1 MIYNS
6 CLTFLDDKTALRS
19 LVPDGEKYLEN
30 PSRRFDGQIAP
41 KIFNRT
47 VEISGDCNIG
57 MKVGTAFKPE
67 TLLDLGY
74 AFPFCKNL
82 REVIK
87 INRKYQPLIQQVGR
101 TSLSFENNS
110 AWLAWHPNYNDP
122 EFHRYYIEMVFT
134 GYANIGR
141 WLLWGDDNPVLSMH
155 FRHKAP
161 ENTDMHKAVFCENMI
176 FEADVD
182 KVEFMGH
189 TVDVPMPNRNPEMLN
204 LLTNRLDRQLKQL
217 AMPLSVET
225 ETLRCIQA
233 ALSDHR
239 PTISSIAKIMGMSD
253 RSLRRKLEAEGT
265 SFRSLLEQAR
275 KENCEAYIKAKIYSQ
290 SDIALMLGFND
301 HSAFSRAF
309 KIWFGKTP
317 SQYLK
322 ELD

>member
-134 GYANIGR
+134 GY
-141 WLLWGDDNPVLSMH
+141 
-155 FRHKAP
+155 
-161 ENTDMHKAVFCENMI
+161 T
-176 FEADVD
+176 
-182 KVEFMGH
+182 
-189 TVDVPMPNRNPEMLN
+189 
-204 LLTNRLDRQLKQL
+204 LLTFPCQIAILKCL
-217 AMPLSVET
+217 TFLPIDLIGNLNS
-225 ETLRCIQA
+225 
-233 ALSDHR
+233 
-239 PTISSIAKIMGMSD
+239 
-253 RSLRRKLEAEGT
+253 
-265 SFRSLLEQAR
+265 
-275 KENCEAYIKAKIYSQ
+275 
-290 SDIALMLGFND
+290 
-301 HSAFSRAF
+301 
-309 KIWFGKTP
+309 
-317 SQYLK
+317 
-322 ELD
+322 